1 MPSEA
6 GFVEVGVKRKM
17 EYNRSHRIELIDPNK
32 IFKVL
37 EYLKAC
43 GNPYYQNFN
52 DFHTY
57 EKRCRDLDA
66 HGHELLFGQDKMDI
80 NIDEDQSSEDDE
92 EDDNEE
98 VTKDTIR
105 KHQFDHNRNTAMT
118 NTYPEMSTDD
128 NGRKVNG
135 QLFFAPAEGNCPT
148 NLQEE
153 KDWDIK
159 TWPALLAD
167 GRFGL
172 HFKRKVRLT
181 EQQYFCQRIAHRD
194 TRFSR

>member
-17 EYNRSHRIELIDPNK
+17 EYNRSHKIELIDPNK

-43 GNPYYQNFN
+43 GHPYYQNFN
-52 DFHTY
+52 DFYTY

-92 EDDNEE
+92 EDDNEQ

-105 KHQFDHNRNTAMT
+105 KYQFYHNRNTAMT
-118 NTYPEMSTDD
+118 NNYPEMSTD
-128 NGRKVNG
+128 
-135 QLFFAPAEGNCPT
+135 
-148 NLQEE
+148 
-153 KDWDIK
+153 
-159 TWPALLAD
+159 
-167 GRFGL
+167 
-172 HFKRKVRLT
+172 
-181 EQQYFCQRIAHRD
+181 
-194 TRFSR
+194 